1 MNVSYPKTWLSVS
14 DQLQKL
20 ANRGLVIVDHVAA
33 TEFLSHI
40 NYYRFTGYGLAFEQ
54 PRHTYLPGTTFEQVR
69 QVYEF
74 DQALRDLFTETL
86 ELIELDLRTAIA
98 HTFGETYGPFGH
110 TLPGHFYRRA
120 DHPDWLVKLRGE
132 AKRSRELFID
142 HYKATYQEFPDLPI
156 WIATE
161 VMSFGA
167 LSRMLQAMAKSD
179 QKRIASRYRLQP
191 LTLASCVHH
200 LVYVRNLCAH
210 HSRLWD
216 RVWAIKPDLPAG
228 KIWSPPLLPENTQ
241 LFASLLLQSTLLR
254 QMPAE
259 RNFARDWRQRVQEL
273 IETQSPSCPEAHH
286 KMGLPEKWHQHPL
299 W

>member
-1 MNVSYPKTWLSVS
+1 
-14 DQLQKL
+14 
-20 ANRGLVIVDHVAA
+20 
-33 TEFLSHI
+33 
-40 NYYRFTGYGLAFEQ
+40 
-54 PRHTYLPGTTFEQVR
+54 
-69 QVYEF
+69 
-74 DQALRDLFTETL
+74 
-86 ELIELDLRTAIA
+86 
-98 HTFGETYGPFGH
+98 
-110 TLPGHFYRRA
+110 
-120 DHPDWLVKLRGE
+120 
-132 AKRSRELFID
+132 
-142 HYKATYQEFPDLPI
+142 
-156 WIATE
+156 
-161 VMSFGA
+161 
-167 LSRMLQAMAKSD
+167 
-179 QKRIASRYRLQP
+179 
-191 LTLASCVHH
+191 

-259 RNFARDWRQRVQEL
+259 QNFARDWRQRVQEL